1 MHGAIEAFTSH
12 GSWLSEG
19 HAHILLAEDDP
30 EFRALLAL
38 VLAGDG
44 YEVDEVADGTAFKAW
59 VDCRSDVAELAQD
72 CQLIITDV
80 RMPGCSGL
88 DVVSTL
94 RGKGSGIPVI
104 VLTALRDESTQRRVV
119 SLGAAALFNKPFDLD
134 DLRMAVLN
142 TLCHTPAG
150 GEPLVRIH

>member
-12 GSWLSEG
+12 GSRLSAG
-19 HAHILLAEDDP
+19 HARILLAEDDP
-30 EFRALLAL
+30 EFRSLLAL

-44 YEVDEVADGTAFKAW
+44 YEVDQVSDGTAFMQW
-59 VDCRSDVAELAQD
+59 LEHWPDIQQLAHD

-88 DVVSTL
+88 DVVSGL
-94 RGKGSGIPVI
+94 RGRGSDVPVI

-119 SLGAAALFNKPFDLD
+119 GLGAAMFNKPFDLD

-142 TLCHTPAG
+142 TLCRAAAVGAKPH
-150 GEPLVRIH
+150 